1 MNIDIVNSMV
11 IYEAKELLAII
22 YIYIYICVCVCVR
35 EKELTIFHKSMNMN
49 RKGATTLLEKMGKCP
64 FQKEKKKKN
73 LAFCSFFQTN

>member
-22 YIYIYICVCVCVR
+22 YIYIYIYIYMCVCVWER

-49 RKGATTLLEKMGKCP
+49 RKGAATLLEKMGKCP
-64 FQKEKKKKN
+64 FQKEKKKKI
-73 LAFCSFFQTN
+73 

>member
-1 MNIDIVNSMV
+1 M
-11 IYEAKELLAII
+11 
-22 YIYIYICVCVCVR
+22 CVCVCVR

-49 RKGATTLLEKMGKCP
+49 RKGAATLLEKMGKFP